1 MLDTEKVHLTEWH
14 RGLRETMKQLDRTN
28 IKILSA
34 MWRFGPRN
42 LLEVS
47 RRTGIPFTSV
57 YHRVHKL
64 ESKSKHIAILLP
76 PESKLGLMRIVVL
89 VAAKSGAEERVTEA
103 LKVPNL
109 WRSVNRC
116 EGAFTHFSVQLVP
129 VQFIRQFRM
138 YIKQILK
145 SNLITDSKIILT
157 GEYVPNFPNFEYYSP
172 RLNEWTF
179 PWKRW
184 LAAMKK
190 KPTRTLEDPKDY
202 RNIAD
207 KSDLLIVK
215 ELELNAR
222 KTFAEISPKL
232 GITLQGVKYHYDRR
246 LLPSGIV
253 KNFGF
258 DVWPYPEEVSAYHE
272 ILLEFPSSLTMN
284 RFYSLIPELFF
295 VLGAAK
301 VLRQNSLFVRT
312 YMLQKYVS
320 SLFSFLSKMTQ
331 EGYLKSYSAV
341 RQDFT
346 DRTWQTVSYELF
358 DETKG
363 WTFDVDKCLSKLV
376 MLSQAH
382 PVRLTN

>member
-1 MLDTEKVHLTEWH
+1 MLDTERVHLTEWH
-14 RGLRETMKQLDRTN
+14 RGLRETMKQLDQTN
-28 IKILSA
+28 IRILSA
-34 MWRFGPRN
+34 MWKFGPRN

-47 RRTGIPFTSV
+47 RRTGIPFTSL

-64 ESKSKHIAILLP
+64 ESKSKHIAILIP
-76 PESKLGLMRIVVL
+76 PESKLGLMRSVVL

-103 LKVPNL
+103 LKIPNL

-116 EGAFTHFSVQLVP
+116 EGAFTHFSVQLIP
-129 VQFIRQFRM
+129 IQFLRPFRT
-138 YIKQILK
+138 YIKQLLR
-145 SNLITDSKIILT
+145 SNLITDSKIIFT
-157 GEYVPNFPNFEYYSP
+157 GQYVPNFPNFEYYNP
-172 RLNEWTF
+172 DLNEWTF

-184 LAAMKK
+184 LIALKR
-190 KPTRTLEDPKDY
+190 KPTGRLEDPKDY

-215 ELELNAR
+215 ELEQNAR
-222 KTFAEISPKL
+222 KTFADIAPKL

-253 KNFGF
+253 KYFGF

-272 ILLEFPSSLTMN
+272 ILLEFTSALTMN
-284 RFYSLIPELFF
+284 KFYSLIGELFF

-301 VLRQNSLFVRT
+301 VLRQSSLLVRS
-312 YMLQKYVS
+312 YMLQKQVS
-320 SLFSFLSKMTQ
+320 SMFSFFSEMTQ
-331 EGYLKSYSAV
+331 GGYLRSYSAV

-346 DRTWQTVSYELF
+346 ERTWQTISYELF

-363 WTFDVDKCLSKLV
+363 WTFDVDKCLSKLSN
-376 MLSQAH
+376 LSKAH
-382 PVRLTN
+382 RVRLTN